1 MKTFKQ
7 HITELWDKPLP
18 YKLVNREKHPRF
30 PDQGWLYEYKFEI
43 KSTPFD
49 VTFSNQLENDPP
61 YWDVSFVDDE
71 GNVSDV
77 TGTAGA
83 AAVKVFSTVYAII
96 KDWVKEVEPESFEF
110 SADKRWGES
119 RAKLYDRMVKSMA
132 PKNYTVTVATSSGWT
147 HDYLFRKK

>member
-30 PDQGWLYEYKFEI
+30 PDQGWLYEYKFKI

-71 GNVSDV
+71 GNVSAI
-77 TGTAGA
+77 TGTAGVG
-83 AAVKVFSTVYAII
+83 AVKVFSTVYAII
-96 KDWVKEVEPESFEF
+96 QDWVKKEKPTIFMF
-110 SADKRWGES
+110 GADKSES
-119 RAKLYDRMVKSMA
+119 LSRSKLYDRMVRSLKPNGYTLKVVKSGSM
-132 PKNYTVTVATSSGWT
+132 NRYW
-147 HDYLFRKK
+147 FRKK

>member
-30 PDQGWLYEYKFEI
+30 PDQGWLYEYKFKI

-77 TGTAGA
+77 TGTAGT

-96 KDWVKEVEPESFEF
+96 QDWIKKENPTIFMF
-110 SADKRWGES
+110 GADKSES
-119 RAKLYDRMVKSMA
+119 LSRSKLYDRMVRSLKPNGYTLKVVKSGSM
-132 PKNYTVTVATSSGWT
+132 NRYW
-147 HDYLFRKK
+147 FRKK

>member
-49 VTFSNQLENDPP
+49 VTFSSQLENDPP

-71 GNVSDV
+71 GNVSAI

-96 KDWVKEVEPESFEF
+96 QDWVKKEKPTIFMF
-110 SADKRWGES
+110 GADKSES
-119 RAKLYDRMVKSMA
+119 LSRSKLYDRMVRSLKPSGYTLKVVKSGSM
-132 PKNYTVTVATSSGWT
+132 NRYW
-147 HDYLFRKK
+147 FRKK

>member
-71 GNVSDV
+71 GNVSAI

-83 AAVKVFSTVYAII
+83 GAVKVFSTVYAII
-96 KDWVKEVEPESFEF
+96 QDCVKKEKPTIFMF
-110 SADKRWGES
+110 GADKSES
-119 RAKLYDRMVKSMA
+119 LSRSKLYDRMVRSLKPNGYTLKVVKSGSM
-132 PKNYTVTVATSSGWT
+132 NRYW
-147 HDYLFRKK
+147 FRKK

>member
-30 PDQGWLYEYKFEI
+30 PDQGWLYEYKFKI

-77 TGTAGA
+77 TGTAGT

-96 KDWVKEVEPESFEF
+96 QDWVKKEKPTIFMF
-110 SADKRWGES
+110 GADKSES
-119 RAKLYDRMVKSMA
+119 LSRSKLYDRMVRSLKPSGYTLKVVKSGSM
-132 PKNYTVTVATSSGWT
+132 NRYW
-147 HDYLFRKK
+147 FRKK

>member
-71 GNVSDV
+71 GNVSAI
-77 TGTAGA
+77 TGTAGG

-96 KDWVKEVEPESFEF
+96 QDWVKKEKPTIFMF
-110 SADKRWGES
+110 GADKSES
-119 RAKLYDRMVKSMA
+119 MSRSKLYDRMVRSLKPSGYTLKVVKSGSM
-132 PKNYTVTVATSSGWT
+132 NRYW
-147 HDYLFRKK
+147 FRKK

>member
-1 MKTFKQ
+1 MKTFDQ
-7 HITELWDKPLP
+7 YLTELWDKPLP

-71 GNVSDV
+71 GNVSAI

-83 AAVKVFSTVYAII
+83 GAVKVFSTVYAII
-96 KDWVKEVEPESFEF
+96 QDWVKKEKPTIFMF
-110 SADKRWGES
+110 GADKSES
-119 RAKLYDRMVKSMA
+119 LSRSKLYDRMVRSLKPNGYTLKVVKSGSM
-132 PKNYTVTVATSSGWT
+132 NRYW
-147 HDYLFRKK
+147 FRKK

>member
-71 GNVSDV
+71 GNVYPDIDV
-77 TGTAGA
+77 PEATPSGRTLKW
-83 AAVKVFSTVYAII
+83 AVNTYENIEFDPKTRLGVEGETLTQEFEAHKVVEDSLWNVYNQ
-96 KDWVKEVEPESFEF
+96 
-110 SADKRWGES
+110 
-119 RAKLYDRMVKSMA
+119 LYE
-132 PKNYTVTVATSSGWT
+132 
-147 HDYLFRKK
+147 

>member
-71 GNVSDV
+71 GNVSAI

-83 AAVKVFSTVYAII
+83 GAVKVFSTVYAII
-96 KDWVKEVEPESFEF
+96 QDWVKKEKPTIFMF
-110 SADKRWGES
+110 GADKSES
-119 RAKLYDRMVKSMA
+119 LSRSKLYDRMVRSLKPNGYTLKVVKSGSI
-132 PKNYTVTVATSSGWT
+132 NSYW
-147 HDYLFRKK
+147 FRKK